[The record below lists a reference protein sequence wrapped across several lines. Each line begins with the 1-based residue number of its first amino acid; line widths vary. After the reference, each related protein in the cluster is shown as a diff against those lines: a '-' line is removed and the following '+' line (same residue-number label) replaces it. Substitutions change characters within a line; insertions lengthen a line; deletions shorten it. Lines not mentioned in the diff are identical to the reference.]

1 MRNEVVFQTKR
12 DLNPFT
18 RALKVRCQAEGA
30 VLVRM
35 RNGDYCKVVYR
46 AANPEEFEDE
56 AFHKEDHSAYWEMSG
71 HSVTA
76 DRYDLVEF
84 DGAAPAVDVESAAA
98 AFRQAC
104 WLHLQLAVTRY
115 LMCNSVGRL
124 DGAEKAHRH
133 MEMCTFYVAAMRGVE
148 LDRARRYHEDDY
160 QRVHRHTQKL
170 TDYLDEVIGF
180 PLNARPDYDKLAPK
194 FFDKFHTLALE
205 VL

>member
-1 MRNEVVFQTKR
+1 MRNDVVFQTKK

-18 RALKVRCQAEGA
+18 RALKARCQEEGA
-30 VLVRM
+30 VLVKM

-46 AANPEEFEDE
+46 PANPEDFEDE

-76 DRYDLVEF
+76 ERYDLVEF
-84 DGAAPAVDVESAAA
+84 EGDAPESSEA

-115 LMCNSVGRL
+115 LLCNSVGRL

-133 MEMCTFYVAAMRGVE
+133 MEMCTFYVAVVRGVE
-148 LDRARRYHEDDY
+148 LERVRRDHEDDY
-160 QRVHRHTQKL
+160 QRVHTNTQKL

-180 PLNARPDYDKLAPK
+180 PLHERPDYDRLAPK
-194 FFDKFHTLALE
+194 FFEKFHALALE